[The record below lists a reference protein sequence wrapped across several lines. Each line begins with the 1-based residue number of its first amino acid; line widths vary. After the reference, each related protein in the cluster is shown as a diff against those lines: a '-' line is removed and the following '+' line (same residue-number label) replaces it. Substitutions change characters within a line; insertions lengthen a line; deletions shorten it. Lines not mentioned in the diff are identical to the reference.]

1 MRYSLCLIDLF
12 LQLTLQ
18 SHYQETTRQTT
29 IHFLSTCATQSCN
42 FINYS
47 KWQSDSATFE
57 RRLLYKL
64 GMMSQNNKSKRFA
77 QWLHLQGH
85 QYSKP
90 RMGATGGGGDD
101 GHALGLAVSFSG
113 QFLMGPCGV
122 GQSIMNVHY
131 FFIIFSS
138 SSFSFFF
145 IHFKQLL
152 YDCPDIDDLACTRT
166 CIDAYIRT
174 SNYSTRPFITYIQ
187 TTH

>member
-90 RMGATGGGGDD
+90 RMGQ
-101 GHALGLAVSFSG
+101 LV
-113 QFLMGPCGV
+113 GV
-122 GQSIMNVHY
+122 GMMGMLWAWQYLLVANSSWGRVVWGSPLWMYIISLL
-131 FFIIFSS
+131 FFPLLPFL
-138 SSFSFFF
+138 FF
-145 IHFKQLL
+145 L
-152 YDCPDIDDLACTRT
+152 YI
-166 CIDAYIRT
+166 
-174 SNYSTRPFITYIQ
+174 SNSYSMIAQ
-187 TTH
+187 T

>member
-90 RMGATGGGGDD
+90 RMGQ
-101 GHALGLAVSFSG
+101 LV
-113 QFLMGPCGV
+113 GV
-122 GQSIMNVHY
+122 GMMGMLWAWQYLLVANSSWGRVVWGSPLWMYIISLL
-131 FFIIFSS
+131 FFPLLPFL
-138 SSFSFFF
+138 FFF

-152 YDCPDIDDLACTRT
+152 YDCPDIDDLACTHT

-174 SNYSTRPFITYIQ
+174 SNYSTLPFITYIQ